1 VIDPILLIEQSL
13 NSDLLRLNQIG
24 QNVANVNTPGYK
36 SVASVSTPV
45 AFDALVANGG
55 SESHLPNVSTQ
66 VNLASGP
73 MISTDNPLDFAIKG
87 DGFFTIEKDN
97 ELQVT
102 RRGAFKLDA
111 DGFLTMRS
119 GGYVLGQ
126 RGRIQ
131 LLNDIPVTLRPNGDL
146 VQQDTVIDTLLIST
160 VSANSMQAT
169 GNATYR
175 TDKLSPLDSATGL
188 MQGFL
193 EGSNVSSSEQ
203 MIKMMEIS
211 RHFSTSQRVL
221 STYDQ
226 LLDAGINRLGNN

>member
-1 VIDPILLIEQSL
+1 
-13 NSDLLRLNQIG
+13 
-24 QNVANVNTPGYK
+24 
-36 SVASVSTPV
+36 V
-45 AFDALVANGG
+45 AFDALVTPRG
-55 SESHLPNVSTQ
+55 SENILPKVKSQ
-66 VNLASGP
+66 VDLALGP

-87 DGFFTIEKDN
+87 DGFFTVEKDN

-102 RRGAFKLDA
+102 RRGAFTLDA
-111 DGFLTMRS
+111 DGFLTLRS

-126 RGRIQ
+126 RGRVQ

-146 VQQDTVIDTLLIST
+146 VQQDTVIDTLLISN
-160 VSANSMQAT
+160 VSATNMQAA
-169 GNATYR
+169 GNAMYQADT
-175 TDKLSPLDSATGL
+175 LSPLNNATGL
-188 MQGFL
+188 MQGYL